1 MVQEMTVDPQGRVL
15 LPAEVRRSAGIKP
28 GDRLIPIVEEN
39 GMISL
44 RTRAQIITEIKEV
57 FARAATPGESV
68 VDELLRERR
77 EEVGRD
83 LEEEDRW
90 RAQREKQSPS
100 S

>member
-44 RTRAQIITEIKEV
+44 RTRDQIFRELTDA
-57 FARAATPGESV
+57 FAGRATPGVSI

-77 EEVGRD
+77 EEARRE
-83 LEEEDRW
+83 LEEENRW
-90 RAQREKQSPS
+90 IEARKRQSPS